1 MLGTAYIV
9 DYTCYTLC
17 IRYVS
22 RGIYKVRNKTWLK
35 DLYGEGIVSRG
46 GCAYI
51 PPYKDCIYWFSKM
64 LCKYCIVN
72 LQINVNKLFHQ

>member
-1 MLGTAYIV
+1 MLGTEYIV

-22 RGIYKVRNKTWLK
+22 RGIYMVRNKSWLN
-35 DLYGEGIVSRG
+35 DLYGEDNASRG

-51 PPYKDCIYWFSKM
+51 PPYKD
-64 LCKYCIVN
+64 
-72 LQINVNKLFHQ
+72 

>member
-22 RGIYKVRNKTWLK
+22 RGIYKVRNKTWLN
-35 DLYGEGIVSRG
+35 DLYGEGIDLGVGVHTYPHIR
-46 GCAYI
+46 I
-51 PPYKDCIYWFSKM
+51 
-64 LCKYCIVN
+64 
-72 LQINVNKLFHQ
+72 